1 MIKNKI
7 LKEKK
12 NVKILKN
19 NVWLIVIIILT
30 IVKMCLISVQPVNGI
45 YDMLYDD
52 VLMVNQADSILKGEW
67 LGEYNCLTIVKG
79 QFTHLFIAFF
89 NILHIPFLMAQE
101 IFYDISIIFLLLVF
115 RKKIKSQWKLILI
128 YIVLLFNPIT
138 FCNELARVYR
148 DGIYTSLI
156 VFLIACTIGLFLNRK
171 EKMQKI
177 RGYQIGL
184 GITLSA
190 IILCREETVW
200 ILPYLIGTILVNII
214 YILRDTELKEKTKRI
229 ITYLIPVAI
238 ITISVFTVIGL
249 NYKYYGVFQLNQY
262 WGKELKEAYGAL
274 TRIIP
279 EKQKRKV
286 PITRETL
293 KKAYEVSPK
302 FAELE
307 EYLEGEEGKEWA
319 KCGDSS
325 GYEIQG
331 GWIHWAIMRAVES
344 KGYYKDAVTA
354 NNYYE
359 EVANEINQAC
369 DEGKIKAYPNK
380 IISNKIKFDFEDII
394 KTLQK
399 TPVTISYQVEYYL
412 MSTRVRIAPIPETEE
427 KQKMQE
433 KFENVTREKVVA
445 LNSYEKENEKLQLK
459 ILQNIQKIYETINP
473 IIFIIS
479 IVSTIIYI
487 IINLIFKKSKENVW
501 ILLGLWGLYY
511 SRIFI
516 ITFTHMT
523 MYTEAM
529 NISYLAPTYVIQL
542 FVSTISI
549 IFLIDIIKENNKKIR
564 IKYLQKNNKCI

>member
-67 LGEYNCLTIVKG
+67 LGEYNCLTLVKG
-79 QFTHLFIAFF
+79 PFTPLFIAFF

-262 WGKELKEAYGAL
+262 WGKEFKEAYGAL

>member
-67 LGEYNCLTIVKG
+67 LGEYNCLTLVKG
-79 QFTHLFIAFF
+79 PFTPLFIAFF
-89 NILHIPFLMAQE
+89 NILHIPFLMSQE

-171 EKMQKI
+171 EKIRKI
-177 RGYQIGL
+177 ILYQIGL

-214 YILRDTELKEKTKRI
+214 YILKDTELKEKTKRI

-238 ITISVFTVIGL
+238 IAISVFTVIEL
-249 NYKYYGVFQLNQY
+249 NYKYYGVIQLNQY
-262 WGKELKEAYGAL
+262 WGKEFKEAYGAL

-380 IISNKIKFDFEDII
+380 IISNNIKFDFEDII

-473 IIFIIS
+473 IIFIMS

-542 FVSTISI
+542 FVSTISV
-549 IFLIDIIKENNKKIR
+549 IFLIDIIKEKIKLKNSNKVFTK
-564 IKYLQKNNKCI
+564 K

>member
-67 LGEYNCLTIVKG
+67 LGEYNCLTLVKG
-79 QFTHLFIAFF
+79 PFTPLFIAFF
-89 NILHIPFLMAQE
+89 NILHIPFLMSQE

-171 EKMQKI
+171 EKIRKI
-177 RGYQIGL
+177 ILYQIGL

-214 YILRDTELKEKTKRI
+214 YILKDTELKEKTKRI

-238 ITISVFTVIGL
+238 IAISVFTVMGL

-262 WGKELKEAYGAL
+262 WGKEFKEAYGAL

-380 IISNKIKFDFEDII
+380 IISNNIKFDFEDII

-473 IIFIIS
+473 IIFIMS

-542 FVSTISI
+542 FVSTISV
-549 IFLIDIIKENNKKIR
+549 IFLIDIIKEKIKLKNSNKVFTK
-564 IKYLQKNNKCI
+564 K